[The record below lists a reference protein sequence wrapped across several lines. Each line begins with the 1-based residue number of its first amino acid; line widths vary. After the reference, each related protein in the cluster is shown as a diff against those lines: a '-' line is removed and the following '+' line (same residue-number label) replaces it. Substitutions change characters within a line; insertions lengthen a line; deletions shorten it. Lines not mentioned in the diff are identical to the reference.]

1 MEVISSAASSVA
13 TPTANGGAVMMAR
26 ISVFTDDELAYLHG
40 ERRLGRVATV
50 GKDGTPHVTPCGWTH
65 NAEQDTI
72 DLTGREL
79 DHTKKFRD
87 VAHSGRA
94 AIVIDDLASVN
105 PWRPRALE
113 VRGRADAISEPEPLI
128 RIYPERIIS
137 WGVSPERSARTVH
150 HQSSGPG

>member
-1 MEVISSAASSVA
+1 
-13 TPTANGGAVMMAR
+13 MAR
-26 ISVFTDDELAYLHG
+26 VSVFTEDELAYLHG

-50 GKDGTPHVTPCGWTH
+50 GKRGPPHVTPCGWTH
-65 NAEQDTI
+65 NAETDTI

-79 DHTKKFRD
+79 SQTKKFRD
-87 VAHSGRA
+87 VARSGQA

-128 RIYPERIIS
+128 RIYPERIVS
-137 WGVSPERSARTVH
+137 WGVGAEPSARTVH
-150 HQSSGPG
+150 HESAPADPDRAHPRGT